1 MTHRDVVATGAVR
14 LDAFVREHLPGSSRQ
29 VVQRLIGDG
38 AVRVNGRPAA
48 KGAMLSDGDVVA
60 LPVLS
65 GLTPQ
70 PDLAVRTIHVDA
82 HLVVVDKPAG
92 LRSHALDPRD
102 RDTVANWLC
111 ARFPDTAH
119 AGDPLGSGLAHRLD
133 TGTSGLLIAARSTAV
148 FATLRS
154 AFRDRCVAKR
164 YRAIVEGCVQT
175 PLRLTAP
182 LAHDGTDRRRMTTTP
197 SARRR
202 TWPALTEV
210 TPIEVM
216 GSRSL
221 VEIAMRTG
229 VTHQIRAHLAAAG
242 HPIVGDALYGG
253 LPDASLADGRHAL
266 HASRLEF
273 LHPVTRAPL
282 SLEAEWPADLA
293 GCWDAAGE
301 SRD

>member
-1 MTHRDVVATGAVR
+1 MTHREVVSTGAVR
-14 LDAFVREHLPGSSRQ
+14 LDAFVRDHLPGTSRQ
-29 VVQRLIGDG
+29 VVQRLIADG
-38 AVRVNGRPAA
+38 VVRVNGRPAA
-48 KGAMLSDGDVVA
+48 KGAMLADGDVVA
-60 LPVLS
+60 LPLIA

-70 PDLAVRTIHVDA
+70 PDLAVQTIYVDA

-102 RDTVANWLC
+102 LDTVANWLC
-111 ARFPDTAH
+111 ARFPDTAP

-133 TGTSGLLIAARSTAV
+133 TGTSGLLIAARSTAA
-148 FATLRS
+148 FAGLRG
-154 AFRDRCVAKR
+154 AFRDRRVEKR
-164 YRAIVEGCVQT
+164 YRAIVEGCLQT

-202 TWPALTEV
+202 TWAALTEV
-210 TPIEVM
+210 TPIETR

-253 LPDASLADGRHAL
+253 SPDSRLAEGRHAL
-266 HASRLEF
+266 HASQLEF

-282 SLEAEWPADLA
+282 ALESPWPADLA
-293 GCWDAAGE
+293 GCWDAAAE